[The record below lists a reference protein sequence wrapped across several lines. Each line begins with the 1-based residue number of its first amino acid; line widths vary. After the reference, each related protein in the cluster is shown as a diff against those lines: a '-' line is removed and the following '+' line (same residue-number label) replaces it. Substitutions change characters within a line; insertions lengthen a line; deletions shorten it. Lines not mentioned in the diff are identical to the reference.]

1 MPQIAYCP
9 HYTSH
14 AQCKSA
20 AAHSPPPRVAN
31 QACPTDAPLRAPSG
45 RVSLRIGCDAITA
58 QSMLPPSA
66 TLGRSGGRSGGR
78 CRLVWGVRVP
88 FSPSPL
94 APYCRLPSW
103 SPGADFLTRLRQG
116 RCSSDPPC
124 LGGSGPLG
132 WPLQLRLY
140 GASCMW
146 PGALGAK
153 NGRVRMAMWSSE
165 VARGRQEAL
174 DSLKLTLN

>member
-1 MPQIAYCP
+1 MPQAAPCP
-9 HYTSH
+9 HYTSL

-88 FSPSPL
+88 FRPSPL

-103 SPGADFLTRLRQG
+103 SPGADVSTRLRQG

-124 LGGSGPLG
+124 LGGAGG
-132 WPLQLRLY
+132 AQL
-140 GASCMW
+140 AVA
-146 PGALGAK
+146 ALFLM
-153 NGRVRMAMWSSE
+153 RVLH
-165 VARGRQEAL
+165 VARGLLAQKIGAFAWPCGRRRSRAAA
-174 DSLKLTLN
+174 KKHWIVLN

>member
-1 MPQIAYCP
+1 MRRLDFFSGSSGLASLRRSSYPGAPLPQAAPCP
-9 HYTSH
+9 HCASH

-31 QACPTDAPLRAPSG
+31 QTCPTDAPLRAPSG

-103 SPGADFLTRLRQG
+103 SPGADFSTRLRQS

-124 LGGSGPLG
+124 LGGA
-132 WPLQLRLY
+132 
-140 GASCMW
+140 GA
-146 PGALGAK
+146 A
-153 NGRVRMAMWSSE
+153 RMAVAASILWRVLH
-165 VARGRQEAL
+165 VARGSWR
-174 DSLKLTLN
+174 